1 MTEPERTYR
10 CSVCGLYHQPGECQR
25 RLPHESLLVEAYGEL
40 RLQCIQ
46 IEEVIAAS
54 GADNLLTLE
63 ELTRLDKAV
72 TVMKVGFKLVKK
84 VLAKRGH
91 TGIKKAA
98 IERRATAP
106 AGEPPQA
113 QLDALQALAD
123 NAQELGLGYEP
134 PAPSEQG

>member
-1 MTEPERTYR
+1 MTEPMRGYQ
-10 CSVCGLYHQPGECQR
+10 CSVCGLYHLPGECQR
-25 RLPHESLLVEAYGEL
+25 LLPHESLLVEAYGEL

-46 IEEVIAAS
+46 IEEVIA
-54 GADNLLTLE
+54 ADNLLTLE

-98 IERRATAP
+98 IERRTDAP
-106 AGEPPQA
+106 VAAPP
-113 QLDALQALAD
+113 
-123 NAQELGLGYEP
+123 ETP
-134 PAPSEQG
+134 K